1 MTAVDSS
8 SVRNYL
14 LGLQERITSALE
26 QVEGPQGARFVR
38 DAWAKGPQERLQG
51 DGITKILE
59 GGRIWERAGCGFS
72 HVRGLQLPP
81 SATQHTPSWPVRP
94 LRPWACRWCFTR
106 SILWCPPCT

>member
-38 DAWAKGPQERLQG
+38 DAWANSKHGRPYPGYDTALVEL
-51 DGITKILE
+51 TKDL
-59 GGRIWERAGCGFS
+59 
-72 HVRGLQLPP
+72 
-81 SATQHTPSWPVRP
+81 
-94 LRPWACRWCFTR
+94 
-106 SILWCPPCT
+106 

>member
-51 DGITKILE
+51 DGITKNL
-59 GGRIWERAGCGFS
+59 GRWPHLGAGRLRLFPRARAAAAAFG
-72 HVRGLQLPP
+72 HPAPP
-81 SATQHTPSWPVRP
+81 RVGRCA
-94 LRPWACRWCFTR
+94 L
-106 SILWCPPCT
+106 